1 LVGGGQIDVERPD
14 LERFPLFAQAQ
25 GEELV
30 LEAGEMLYLPPHYWH
45 FVRSLSVSFSISF
58 WFD

>member
-1 LVGGGQIDVERPD
+1 MTQVDVERPD
-14 LERFPLFAQAQ
+14 VERFALFAQAQ

-58 WFD
+58 WWD